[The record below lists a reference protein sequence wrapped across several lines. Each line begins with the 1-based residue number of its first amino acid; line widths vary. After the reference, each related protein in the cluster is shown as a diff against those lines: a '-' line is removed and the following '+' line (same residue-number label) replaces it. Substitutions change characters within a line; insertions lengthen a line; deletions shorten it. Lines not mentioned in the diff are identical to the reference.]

1 MKKGQ
6 IYSKFEVPEI
16 FQTIQVRRE
25 AEGKGKPFDVEE
37 IFDHKFK
44 EGKAVGMGKKK
55 KKTAKEDHQQVFK
68 KKKAFSYDY
77 QKY

>member
-16 FQTIQVRRE
+16 FQTIQVRRA

-44 EGKAVGMGKKK
+44 EGKSVIILRIMSTFVVYIIQLK
-55 KKTAKEDHQQVFK
+55 
-68 KKKAFSYDY
+68 
-77 QKY
+77 